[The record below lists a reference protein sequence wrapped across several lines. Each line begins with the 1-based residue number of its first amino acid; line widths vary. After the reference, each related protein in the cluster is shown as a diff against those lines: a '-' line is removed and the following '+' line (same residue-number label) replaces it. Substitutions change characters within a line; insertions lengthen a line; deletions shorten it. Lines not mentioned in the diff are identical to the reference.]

1 MSTIFVSLSLTQ
13 GPLIIVVVVVVVV
26 VGKRFFIGTP
36 SRPLGGRLV

>member
-13 GPLIIVVVVVVVV
+13 GPLIIVVVVVV

>member
-13 GPLIIVVVVVVVV
+13 GPLIIVVVVVVV